1 MFTQHHAVTRH
12 PRRCGSKQSYTRM
25 RVRTRSDLLDPWLV
39 VERQSAGLLRYARA
53 RGTVALPVH
62 YATSQH
68 RIYLRL
74 PIFNDACN
82 FIDRADLAMDVRG
95 STVGRMSVT
104 RIAGVGLL
112 VPDTGCRQ
120 TSRTRSRRRGA
131 AWPHARSRSFPSRC
145 VNSTSSTISAT
156 RHWKINVPV
165 CQAPSPTWATRS
177 SRRLRRA
184 MPL

>member
-1 MFTQHHAVTRH
+1 
-12 PRRCGSKQSYTRM
+12 M

-82 FIDRADLAMDVRG
+82 FIDRADLALDVRG

-112 VPDTGCRQ
+112 VPDTGVP
-120 TSRTRSRRRGA
+120 TDLTDTLEA
-131 AWPHARSRSFPSRC
+131 AWGG
-145 VNSTSSTISAT
+145 VAT
-156 RHWKINVPV
+156 RAIALVPESV
-165 CQAPSPTWATRS
+165 RQFHFVDDLRYPPLEDQRARLPGTFTDMGDAIESPASTRDAVVIATESQR
-177 SRRLRRA
+177 
-184 MPL
+184 

>member
-1 MFTQHHAVTRH
+1 
-12 PRRCGSKQSYTRM
+12 M

-112 VPDTGCRQ
+112 VPDTGVP
-120 TSRTRSRRRGA
+120 TDLTDTLEA
-131 AWPHARSRSFPSRC
+131 AWGG
-145 VNSTSSTISAT
+145 VAT
-156 RHWKINVPV
+156 RAIALVPESV
-165 CQAPSPTWATRS
+165 RQFHFVDDLRYPPLEDQRARLPGTFTDMGDAIGSPASTRDAVVIATKAS
-177 SRRLRRA
+177 DRA
-184 MPL
+184 ERT